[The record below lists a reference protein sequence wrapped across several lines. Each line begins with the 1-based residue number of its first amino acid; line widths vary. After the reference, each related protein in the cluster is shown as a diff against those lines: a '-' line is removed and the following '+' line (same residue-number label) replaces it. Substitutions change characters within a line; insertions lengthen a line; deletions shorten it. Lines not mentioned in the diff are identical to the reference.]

1 MADDFG
7 DLLRFRDRCRSDLS
21 ALRFDQVDRLPRQ
34 RMQQLADGRLV
45 RDGLARSADEGLR
58 SEETDDGLSIEGYG
72 AVVDQVTEIDS
83 WEGTFNERFL
93 PGSFR
98 RTARNGPPKMQFDH
112 GYSSIL
118 GSVPLGRWDA
128 ADEDDYGMLLGPGR
142 VFDNWATLPIRDG
155 IIGGAITGQ
164 SIRFS
169 VVREKWYDRDGV
181 QIKDERELFNLI
193 FWGEG
198 LDERGP
204 IERRIEEARVSEAG
218 PVVWPAYVGTT
229 VGMRTGSA
237 QGAPRSADQG
247 SDLALPSGTITID
260 LGRLDDPD
268 QLRSLSRAVYL
279 ADRTQRVGRRAPAPS
294 ATRSTGTTSTSST
307 STDARPTDQASA
319 PESAR
324 DQQVTPPAP
333 ATATSSPGKH
343 SPDQRSNAAMAAAIR
358 DSLRTITRNER

>member
-7 DLLRFRDRCRSDLS
+7 DLLRFRDRVRSELS
-21 ALRFDQVDRLPRQ
+21 GARFDQIDQLPR
-34 RMQQLADGRLV
+34 RSMQQLAEGRLV
-45 RDGLARSADEGLR
+45 RDGLARSTEEGLR
-58 SEETDDGLSIEGYG
+58 SEEGDDGLTIEGYG
-72 AVVDQVTEIDS
+72 AVVNQVTEIDS
-83 WEGTFNERFL
+83 WEGTFEEEFL
-93 PGSFR
+93 SGSFK

-142 VFDNWATLPIRDG
+142 VFDNWATLPIRDA
-155 IIGGAITGQ
+155 IIGGAIGGQ

-169 VVREKWYDRDGV
+169 VVREEWIDRDGQV
-181 QIKDERELFNLI
+181 IKDERELFNLI

-204 IERRIEEARVSEAG
+204 IRRRIKEARVSEAG

-229 VGMRTGSA
+229 VGMRSDNA
-237 QGAPRSADQG
+237 NGAPRA
-247 SDLALPSGTITID
+247 SDLIVPSGTITID

-279 ADRTQRVGRRAPAPS
+279 ADRAERTRTRAAKSTPA
-294 ATRSTGTTSTSST
+294 RSST
-307 STDARPTDQASA
+307 STTRTDAQPTDQAPA
-319 PESAR
+319 TEPAR
-324 DQQVTPPAP
+324 DQQVAPPAP
-333 ATATSSPGKH
+333 ATATSPGKH
-343 SPDQRSNAAMAAAIR
+343 SPSTRSRAAIAAEIR
-358 DSLRTITRNER
+358 ERERAITRNER

>member
-7 DLLRFRDRCRSDLS
+7 DLLRFRDRARSELP
-21 ALRFDQVDRLPRQ
+21 AMRFDQIDRLSRNA
-34 RMQQLADGRLV
+34 MQQLADGRV
-45 RDGLARSADEGLR
+45 PRDGLNRSTDEALNHDEG
-58 SEETDDGLSIEGYG
+58 DDGLTIEGYG
-72 AVVDQVTEIDS
+72 AVVNQVTEIDS
-83 WEGTFNERFL
+83 WEGTFEEEFL
-93 PGSFR
+93 SGSFR

-118 GSVPLGRWDA
+118 GSVPLGRWDG

-142 VFDNWATLPIRDG
+142 VFDNWATLPIRDA
-155 IIGGAITGQ
+155 IIGGAIGGQ

-169 VVREKWYDRDGV
+169 VAREEWVDKDGV

-204 IERRIEEARVSEAG
+204 IRRRIKEARVSEAG

-229 VGMRTGSA
+229 VGMRSGSA
-237 QGAPRSADQG
+237 RG

-268 QLRSLSRAVYL
+268 QLRSLAGAVYL
-279 ADRTQRVGRRAPAPS
+279 ADRQQRTGRAAPARSTTRNTSSADSQTTDQAPAPE
-294 ATRSTGTTSTSST
+294 
-307 STDARPTDQASA
+307 P
-319 PESAR
+319 AR
-324 DQQVTPPAP
+324 DQQVAPPAP
-333 ATATSSPGKH
+333 ATASSPGKH
-343 SPDQRSNAAMAAAIR
+343 SPAQRSRAAIAADIARRVR
-358 DSLRTITRNER
+358 DLDGR